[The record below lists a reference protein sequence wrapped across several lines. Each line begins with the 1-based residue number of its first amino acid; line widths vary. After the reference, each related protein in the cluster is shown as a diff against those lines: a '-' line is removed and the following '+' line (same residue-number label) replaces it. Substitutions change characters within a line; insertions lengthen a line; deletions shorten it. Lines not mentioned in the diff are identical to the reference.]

1 MLTLPAEIMPIL
13 GAFAPVFSERVWDW
27 VQVLVIGAILAP
39 GKRTVSAVLTIVGQR
54 QDEQYQ
60 NYHRVLNRAVWW
72 PLEVSQILLGLL
84 VAAFSAAGVPIIV
97 AADETLERRQG
108 EKIQDKGVYR
118 DAVRSSKKHVVT
130 CFGLRGVSLMLLAP
144 VPWSHRVWALPFL
157 TVLAPSEET
166 NQRNG
171 KRHKTSIRWIM
182 QMTGQVRRWL
192 RDRALILVV
201 DGGLVSLELG
211 WRCLQYGV
219 TLVGTLPI
227 NARLFDEPGPQPT
240 GKRGPKPK
248 KGERQ
253 LAPKARLKA
262 KQTVWQRLSLPWYGA
277 QQRTVEMTHGQ
288 SLWHTPGQDPLPIA
302 WVLVRDP
309 FGKLEPRAFFTTDL
323 TVSPLQL
330 LAWVILR
337 WGVEVTFEEVRAHL
351 GFETQRQWTRPAI
364 QRTSPAI
371 LGLFSLVTLL
381 AHHLLG
387 DAPLPVR
394 SAAWYAKSQASF
406 SDTIA
411 FVRYY
416 LWTHVQ
422 FAKAHSQTSSVPI
435 SHAVLH
441 GLVDTLCYAA

>member
-1 MLTLPAEIMPIL
+1 MLNLPPEIMPVI

-27 VQVLVIGAILAP
+27 VQVMLIGAILAP
-39 GKRTVSAVLTIVGQR
+39 GKRTVSAVLTMMGQR
-54 QDEQYQ
+54 HDEQYQ
-60 NYHRVLNRAVWW
+60 NYHRVLNRAVWS
-72 PLEVSQILLGLL
+72 PLDVSQILLGLL
-84 VAAFSAAGVPIIV
+84 VAAFSAIGMPIIV

-118 DAVRSSKKHVVT
+118 DAARSSKKHLVT
-130 CFGLRGVSLMLLAP
+130 SFGLRWVSMMLLVS

-157 TVLAPSEET
+157 TVLAPSEAT
-166 NQRNG
+166 NQANG
-171 KRHKTSIRWIM
+171 KRHKTSIRWIV
-182 QMTGQVRRWL
+182 QMIGQVRRWL
-192 RDRALILVV
+192 RDRTLILLV

-227 NARLFDEPGPQPT
+227 NARLFDEPGPQPK

-248 KGERQ
+248 KGPRQ

-262 KQTVWQRLSLPWYGA
+262 KQTVWQRLTLPWYGG
-277 QQRTVEMTHGQ
+277 QQRTLDLTSGH
-288 SLWHTPGQDPLPIA
+288 SLWHTPGQDPLPIQ

-309 FGKLEPRAFFTTDL
+309 VGKLDPRAFFTTDL
-323 TVSPLQL
+323 KVSPLQL

-351 GFETQRQWTRPAI
+351 GFETQRQWNRQAI

-387 DAPLPVR
+387 GSPLPVR

-416 LWTHVQ
+416 LWTHLQ
-422 FAKAHSQTSSVPI
+422 FVNPQVRTNSVPI
-435 SHAVLH
+435 SPSVLH
-441 GLVDTLCYAA
+441 GLVDILCYAA

>member
-1 MLTLPAEIMPIL
+1 MSST
-13 GAFAPVFSERVWDW
+13 RTT
-27 VQVLVIGAILAP
+27 IGC
-39 GKRTVSAVLTIVGQR
+39 S
-54 QDEQYQ
+54 
-60 NYHRVLNRAVWW
+60 RAVWS

-84 VAAFSAAGVPIIV
+84 VAAFSAVGVPIIV

-108 EKIQDKGVYR
+108 EQIQEKGVYR
-118 DAVRSSKKHVVT
+118 DAARSSKKHLVT
-130 CFGLRGVSLMLLAP
+130 SFGLRWVSMMLLVR
-144 VPWSHRVWALPFL
+144 VPWSSRVWALPFL
-157 TVLAPSEET
+157 TVLAPSEAT
-166 NQRNG
+166 NQANG
-171 KRHKTSIRWIM
+171 KRHKTSIHWII
-182 QMTGQVRRWL
+182 QMIGQVRRWL
-192 RDRALILVV
+192 RDRAVILIV

-227 NARLFDEPGPQPT
+227 NARLFDEAGPQPK

-248 KGERQ
+248 KGSRQ
-253 LAPKARLKA
+253 LALKARLKA
-262 KQTVWQRLSLPWYGA
+262 KQTVWQRLTVPWYGG
-277 QQRTVEMTHGQ
+277 QERTLDISHGR
-288 SLWHTPGQDPLPIA
+288 SLWHTKGQDPLPIA

-309 FGKLEPRAFFTTDL
+309 LGKLEPRAFFTTDL

-330 LAWVILR
+330 LAWVIRR

-351 GFETQRQWTRPAI
+351 GFETQRQWNRLAI

-387 DAPLPVR
+387 DSPLPVR
-394 SAAWYAKSQASF
+394 SAAWYTKSQASF

-422 FAKAHSQTSSVPI
+422 FGTVETQTNSVPI
-435 SHAVLH
+435 SLAVLH
-441 GLVDTLCYAA
+441 GLVDVLCYAT

>member
-1 MLTLPAEIMPIL
+1 MPNLPAEIMPIV

-27 VQVLVIGAILAP
+27 VQVLIIGAILAP
-39 GKRTVSAVLTIVGQR
+39 GKRTVSAVLTIMGQR

-60 NYHRVLNRAVWW
+60 NYHRVLNRAVWS

-84 VAAFSAAGVPIIV
+84 VAAFSAVGVSIIV

-118 DAVRSSKKHVVT
+118 DAARSSKKHVVT
-130 CFGLRGVSLMLLAP
+130 SFGLRWVSMMLMVP
-144 VPWSHRVWALPFL
+144 VPWSRRVCGLPFL
-157 TVLAPSEET
+157 TVLAPREAT
-166 NQRNG
+166 NRAND

-192 RDRALILVV
+192 RDRALILLV

-211 WRCLQYGV
+211 RRCLQYGV

-227 NARLFDEPGPQPT
+227 NARLFDEPGPQPRN
-240 GKRGPKPK
+240 KRGRKPR
-248 KGERQ
+248 KGPRQ
-253 LAPKARLKA
+253 LAPKARLTV
-262 KQTVWQRLSLPWYGA
+262 KQTVWQRLTLPWYGG
-277 QQRTVEMTHGQ
+277 QQRTLDITSGH
-288 SLWHTPGQDPLPIA
+288 SLWHTPGQDPLPIQ

-309 FGKLEPRAFFTTDL
+309 FGKLAPRAFFTTDL
-323 TVSPLQL
+323 KVSPVQL

-351 GFETQRQWTRPAI
+351 GFETQRQWNRQSI

-387 DAPLPVR
+387 DSLLPVR
-394 SAAWYAKSQASF
+394 SAAWYTKSHASF
-406 SDTIA
+406 SDTLA

-422 FAKAHSQTSSVPI
+422 FVNVHSQTNSVPI
-435 SHAVLH
+435 SQAVLH